1 MLGNLVT
8 YLASIDRWIESLY
21 VENSGLDD
29 DIAGASRHIVGVS
42 ILVLFILMAI
52 AILARDKSEKMKFV
66 LFTMMTTVMV
76 GSTLILATS
85 TIYLNTNSDSN
96 GLTNRQA
103 GIEFWVCGNEI
114 NLIDPT
120 GISNK
125 VGTSSVYEQS
135 DNLVHIEGVVVNDSQ
150 DGTLG
155 KFMHSFGGAV
165 LDDTLIVPIN
175 PDGSIFATNIDGDGP
190 ASPYSSEAEKFVELF
205 GGNRYLKA
213 IDNQTCQDQPAKVQV
228 FVYRFDEHNQ
238 TYEQVKINRPQDYI
252 FANEKTVPPGDCVIV
267 EFDRLKD
274 KTDKLCPGYGE
285 IDTQVC
291 TEFGVAPENQAS
303 CTAHQLNY
311 SPIGTGIDPN
321 IDKELSQ

>member
-103 GIEFWVCGNEI
+103 GIEFWAVSYTH
-114 NLIDPT
+114 L
-120 GISNK
+120 
-125 VGTSSVYEQS
+125 
-135 DNLVHIEGVVVNDSQ
+135 
-150 DGTLG
+150 TL
-155 KFMHSFGGAV
+155 
-165 LDDTLIVPIN
+165 P
-175 PDGSIFATNIDGDGP
+175 
-190 ASPYSSEAEKFVELF
+190 
-205 GGNRYLKA
+205 
-213 IDNQTCQDQPAKVQV
+213 
-228 FVYRFDEHNQ
+228 
-238 TYEQVKINRPQDYI
+238 
-252 FANEKTVPPGDCVIV
+252 
-267 EFDRLKD
+267 
-274 KTDKLCPGYGE
+274 
-285 IDTQVC
+285 
-291 TEFGVAPENQAS
+291 
-303 CTAHQLNY
+303 
-311 SPIGTGIDPN
+311 
-321 IDKELSQ
+321 